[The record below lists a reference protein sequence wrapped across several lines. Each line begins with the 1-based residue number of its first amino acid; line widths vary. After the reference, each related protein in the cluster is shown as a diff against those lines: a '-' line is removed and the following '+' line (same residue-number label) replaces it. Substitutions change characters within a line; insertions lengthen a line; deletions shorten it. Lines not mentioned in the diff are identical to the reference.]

1 MTTEDVA
8 LRYRGL
14 DTWPSSEIL
23 EALLERNFSALAAV
37 RAALGALER
46 AAEGAAARLRAGPG
60 RLVYAGA
67 GTSGRLAV
75 LDAVELAPTF
85 GWPNERLL
93 YLLAGGEGALV
104 RSAEAAE
111 DEAEAGRRRVIEAG
125 VGPDDVFVGVAASGR
140 TPFTVAAL
148 EAARERGAFTV
159 GLANNPNTP
168 LLLGAEVG
176 VLLETGPEVVAGSTR
191 LAAGTAQKVALN
203 LFSTLLMIRLGRVY
217 SNLMV
222 GVQATNAKL
231 TRRAA
236 GIVAEISGRRP
247 EEAERALERAG
258 GDPRLAVLLLKGHA
272 PDEARAALEAAGGS
286 LREVIG

>member
-8 LRYRGL
+8 LRYRSL

-37 RAALGALER
+37 RAALGPLER
-46 AAEGAAARLRAGPG
+46 AAEGAAARLREGSG

-85 GWPNERLL
+85 GWPHERLH

-111 DEAEAGRRRVIEAG
+111 DEAEAGRRRVAEAG

-159 GLANNPNTP
+159 GLANNPDTP
-168 LLLGAEVG
+168 LLAAAEVG
-176 VLLETGPEVVAGSTR
+176 VLLETGPEVIAGSTR

-203 LFSTLLMIRLGRVY
+203 LFSTLLMVRLGRVY

-222 GVQATNAKL
+222 GVQASNAKL
-231 TRRAA
+231 ARRAA
-236 GIVAEISGRRP
+236 GIVAKISSCP
-247 EEAERALERAG
+247 LDEAERALEAAG
-258 GDPRLAVLLLKGHA
+258 GDPRLAVLLLKGRA
-272 PDEARAALEAAGGS
+272 PDEARAALQAAKGN